1 MPSGHPIPE
10 PLRHD
15 AAHKSADERAQLM
28 AHALDAITA
37 VVPAA
42 AAAISPVDR
51 RLGVFT
57 TAPVVVRIDSADSG
71 LDVDRIHFAYVN
83 RAGADDPLEPR
94 HWAKRNVTVLG
105 VADVGGTAPRCDLL
119 AAHGLSRRAAVFVRD
134 RGRLVAYA
142 VLMRRLDEPDPTAA
156 ELERLRRVQP
166 LVEAALLLV
175 GDRPAAAAATS
186 TELLRARGLTRREA
200 EVAAL
205 AATGAT
211 NAEIS
216 SALYISVNTVKTHVG
231 RSLAKLGLRSRTEL
245 ALSLSSRRTQ

>member
-1 MPSGHPIPE
+1 MPPGHPIPE
-10 PLRHD
+10 PLPHD
-15 AAHKSADERAQLM
+15 VARRSADARARLM
-28 AHALDAITA
+28 AHALDALSA
-37 VVPAA
+37 AAPAA

-57 TAPVVVRIDSADSG
+57 TAPVVVRIDSPESA
-71 LDVDRIHFAYVN
+71 LDVGRIHFAYLD

-94 HWAKRNVTVLG
+94 HWSKRNVTVLG

-142 VLMRRLDEPDPTAA
+142 VLMRGVDEPDPTVA
-156 ELERLRRVQP
+156 EMERLRGVQP

-175 GDRPAAAAATS
+175 GDRPPATSATS

-231 RSLAKLGLRSRTEL
+231 RALAKLGLRSRTEL
-245 ALSLSSRRTQ
+245 ALSLSARRT